1 MVADDG
7 ALGGLPEEDGVGPD
21 YECRYE
27 DEYDGVFYGSFG
39 ALLSSF
45 EEYAEGDVA
54 HLNVPVWVEHVT
66 DHEEPP
72 FVALGMMLTRKGECR
87 IWKAPATAAQ
97 A

>member
-1 MVADDG
+1 M
-7 ALGGLPEEDGVGPD
+7 
-21 YECRYE
+21 
-27 DEYDGVFYGSFG
+27 
-39 ALLSSF
+39 
-45 EEYAEGDVA
+45 VA

-97 A
+97 AQELRQRMLRVWAHRADAQFRRYGFPLETPERLPNA

>member
-7 ALGGLPEEDGVGPD
+7 ALGGLPEEDVFGPD

-45 EEYAEGDVA
+45 EEYAEGDGRT
-54 HLNVPVWVEHVT
+54 PERSG
-66 DHEEPP
+66 
-72 FVALGMMLTRKGECR
+72 LGGARYR
-87 IWKAPATAAQ
+87 P
-97 A
+97 